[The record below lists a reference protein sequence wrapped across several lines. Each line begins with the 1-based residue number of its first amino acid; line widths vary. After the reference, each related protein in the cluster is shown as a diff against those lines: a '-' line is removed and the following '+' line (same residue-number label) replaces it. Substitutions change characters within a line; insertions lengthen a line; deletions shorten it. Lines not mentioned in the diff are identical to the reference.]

1 MMRMLCRDVE
11 SPMAVLARR
20 NCASVR
26 EFRDKRSHQR
36 SVEGLL
42 GPSAAPTLVKE
53 APQPSVCL
61 GDQPG
66 PLLSSFLAGSEGR
79 DGLWHPHLAPPPALA
94 PAPPH
99 SPPPPLAA
107 SARCSS
113 AGAPP
118 HPRGAPP
125 IVGDALSSCALS
137 SCVLSMLQRAAG
149 RSKRLRTQN
158 AGGLTAVLVGSAA
171 GSSCELFERHK
182 WWSWWATPAA
192 ERQRS
197 CRKCCMMWLTGRA
210 RARVA
215 RA

>member
-99 SPPPPLAA
+99 SPPPPLPPLRAA
-107 SARCSS
+107 ARPEHLPIHEVPRPSLEMPSPPVLSPPVSSRCSS
-113 AGAPP
+113 GQP
-118 HPRGAPP
+118 
-125 IVGDALSSCALS
+125 VGPSACA
-137 SCVLSMLQRAAG
+137 R
-149 RSKRLRTQN
+149 R
-158 AGGLTAVLVGSAA
+158 
-171 GSSCELFERHK
+171 
-182 WWSWWATPAA
+182 TPAD
-192 ERQRS
+192 
-197 CRKCCMMWLTGRA
+197 
-210 RARVA
+210 
-215 RA
+215 